1 MKKILFSIII
11 PTYNREEKLKRA
23 LNSVINQTYK
33 EWEIIIIDNN
43 SKDGT
48 KKMVKGFKD
57 TKIKLFSIKNNG
69 IIAKSRNLGIKKSKG
84 KYLAFLDSDDYWQLN
99 KLSECYNFLK
109 KNKKTK
115 LIYHD
120 MFVQRRKNQKLF
132 KKISYLRKVRKP
144 IKEDLIING
153 PAFPTSS
160 VVVEKKIFKKI
171 NFFNEN
177 KNLIAWEDYDAWLR
191 LSQISSHF
199 YEIKKTLG
207 FLWIDSE
214 NTLNAKRQIKNIYSF
229 KKKYLDK
236 NFLKLT
242 EWCNYSLMRSYLKE
256 KNFDKSLKFLKNL
269 KIEKYNLINKIKIL
283 FFYISIKFRFSI

>member
-1 MKKILFSIII
+1 MKKIIFSVII
-11 PTYNREEKLKRA
+11 PTYNRVEKLKKA
-23 LNSVINQTYK
+23 INSVTNQTYK
-33 EWEIIIIDNN
+33 NWEIIIVDNH

-48 KKMVKGFKD
+48 KKMVKNYNNI
-57 TKIKLFSIKNNG
+57 KIKIFLIKNNG

-84 KYLAFLDSDDYWQLN
+84 KYLAFLDSDDYWHPN
-99 KLSECYNFLK
+99 KLRECHNFLK
-109 KNKKTK
+109 KNNKAK
-115 LIYHD
+115 LIYHN
-120 MFVQRRKNQKLF
+120 MFIQRKSDQKLF
-132 KKISYLRKVRKP
+132 KKVSFFRKVKNP
-144 IKEDLIING
+144 TKNDLIKNG

-160 VVVEKKIFKKI
+160 VVIEKKIFKKI

-207 FLWIDSE
+207 FLWVDSE
-214 NTLNAKRQIKNIYSF
+214 NTLNTKRQIKNIYLI

-236 NFLKLT
+236 DFFKLT

-269 KIEKYNLINKIKIL
+269 KIEKYNLINKVKIL